1 MLLRASKLSD
11 DEQAVVSRM
20 SGNLG
25 RQRGGLDRLDS
36 YYEGRQRLQ
45 HMGIVAPDELLRSFE
60 TVVNV
65 PRMAVD
71 EPTRRQKVRA
81 FQRRGSADADPVLRE
96 AWEANNLDS
105 QAPLAAKD
113 RGVFGR
119 TFVTVGTN
127 EDDPG
132 HPLVTVE
139 DPRQMTCLV
148 DNRRRRMVG
157 ALRKWRRDALSLDAL
172 QTLYLPERTV
182 WLSLREG
189 GYVVE
194 DVDEHRLGQV
204 PVVMLL
210 NRPRAGRWDG
220 TSEMADVIGMTD
232 GIARLITN
240 MLVASETHA
249 VPDKWAI
256 GVSRGDFVGDDG
268 KPLPTWETYFT
279 AIKATANKDAKFGQ
293 FTASSLDNFH
303 ASVNNMLAWC
313 ASVLGLPTR
322 YAGQQSVNPAAEG
335 AIRADESRLVMN
347 VEAMNANDGDA
358 WAWVM
363 ALYERFRTG
372 EWLQSNEIRTL
383 WENPATPTLSERA
396 DAMMK
401 LNSQGL
407 ISREG
412 VWDELGWDEARKD
425 RERAYLAAEA
435 QDPAIER
442 IMAGVTQAAT
452 QTQLERPVA
461 AGAVVG
467 G

>member
-1 MLLRASKLSD
+1 MVARLAGH
-11 DEQAVVSRM
+11 V
-20 SGNLG
+20 GN
-25 RQRGGLDRLDS
+25 QRNAMQRLDR
-36 YYEGRQRLQ
+36 YYEGQQRLQ
-45 HMGIVAPDELLRSFE
+45 HMGIVAPDELLTSFE
-60 TVVNV
+60 TIVNV

-71 EPTRRQKVRA
+71 EPTRRQQLKA
-81 FQRRGSADADPVLRE
+81 FQRRGSALADPALRE

-105 QAPLAAKD
+105 QAPLVHKD
-113 RGVFGR
+113 RGVYGR
-119 TFVTVGTN
+119 TFVSVSTN
-127 EDDPG
+127 EDDPE
-132 HPLVTVE
+132 HPLITAE
-139 DPRQMTCLV
+139 DPTQMSCLV

-157 ALRKWRRDALSLDAL
+157 ALRKWRRDPLAVERLE
-172 QTLYLPERTV
+172 TLYLPDRTV
-182 WLSLREG
+182 WLSQRDG
-189 GYVVE
+189 SYVVE

-204 PVVMLL
+204 PVVMFL
-210 NRPRAGRWDG
+210 NRPRVGNWNG

-240 MLVASETHA
+240 MLIAAETHA

-256 GVSRGDFVGDDG
+256 GVSRGDFVDDDG
-268 KPLPTWETYFT
+268 NPLPTWETYFT
-279 AIKATANKDAKFGQ
+279 AIKATANTDARFGQ
-293 FTASSLDNFH
+293 FQPSTLDNFH

-335 AIRADESRLVMN
+335 AIRADESRLVKN
-347 VEAMNANDGDA
+347 VEGMNANDGDA

-442 IMAGVTQAAT
+442 IMAGIGEASQVTSG
-452 QTQLERPVA
+452 
-461 AGAVVG
+461 AGLG